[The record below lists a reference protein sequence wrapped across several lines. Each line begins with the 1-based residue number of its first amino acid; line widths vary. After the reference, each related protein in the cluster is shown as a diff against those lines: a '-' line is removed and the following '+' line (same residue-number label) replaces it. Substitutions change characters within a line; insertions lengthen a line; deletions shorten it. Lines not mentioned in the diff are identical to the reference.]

1 MRMRALLLAFSII
14 AVVALG
20 VTGVASQEK
29 QGRYV
34 MSPTE
39 NGFVRLD
46 TETGAM
52 SVCAQRN
59 GRWICELMEDEAQK
73 LQDEITR
80 LRAEVKRLE
89 EQAAAG
95 RAPSDGPTTVEPRK
109 RLELPTEEEVDRALD
124 YFESIFRKFRER
136 IERFEEEERKE
147 RPEQKDGSQL

>member
-1 MRMRALLLAFSII
+1 MRALLLAFSII

-95 RAPSDGPTTVEPRK
+95 GAPSDAPTTVEPRK

-136 IERFEEEERKE
+136 IERFEEQERKE

>member
-95 RAPSDGPTTVEPRK
+95 GAPSDAPTTVEPRK

-136 IERFEEEERKE
+136 IERFEEQERKE

>member
-1 MRMRALLLAFSII
+1 MRALLLAFSII

-73 LQDEITR
+73 LQNEITR

-95 RAPSDGPTTVEPRK
+95 GAPSDAPTTVEPRK

-136 IERFEEEERKE
+136 IERFEEQERKE

>member
-29 QGRYV
+29 QGRFV

-52 SVCAQRN
+52 SLCAQRN
-59 GRWICELMEDEAQK
+59 GRWACELMEDEAQK
-73 LQDEITR
+73 LHDEIAR
-80 LRAEVKRLE
+80 LRDEVKRLE
-89 EQAAAG
+89 EQLAAA
-95 RAPSDGPTTVEPRK
+95 EPRK
-109 RLELPTEEEVDRALD
+109 RLELPTEEEV
-124 YFESIFRKFRER
+124 
-136 IERFEEEERKE
+136 
-147 RPEQKDGSQL
+147 

>member
-1 MRMRALLLAFSII
+1 MRALLLAFSII

-95 RAPSDGPTTVEPRK
+95 GAPSDAPTTVEPRK

-124 YFESIFRKFRER
+124 YFESIFRTFRER
-136 IERFEEEERKE
+136 IERFEEQERKE